1 MTLASAPFVYYITDG
16 VAVVGLVGRRGLQT
30 GTSSDFSMPI
40 FLDEHVPRGRYC
52 RHMLTYALGWYGHA
66 CKKICGQFFAHAFCF
81 SILFVLVY
89 KNK

>member
-40 FLDEHVPRGRYC
+40 FLDEHVPRGP
-52 RHMLTYALGWYGHA
+52 LFSSHA
-66 CKKICGQFFAHAFCF
+66 HICMGMVWACMQKDMRPIFLPMPFDF
-81 SILFVLVY
+81 SILFVLM
-89 KNK
+89 